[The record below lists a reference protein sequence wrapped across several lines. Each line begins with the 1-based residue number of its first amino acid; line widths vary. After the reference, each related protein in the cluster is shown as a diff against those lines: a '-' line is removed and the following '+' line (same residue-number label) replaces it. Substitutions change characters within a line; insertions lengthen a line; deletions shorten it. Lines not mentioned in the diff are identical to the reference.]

1 MPTGYTHDI
10 EKEDFTFEE
19 FTLGCAKA
27 FGACIS
33 MRDLPSNTTIPDEF
47 KVEPYYQDKILE
59 TQKQIEKHLNLTLE
73 EWGDLCD
80 KDFEQKESRRVESLN
95 KNIKLLDNYNKML
108 AKTKEWQPPS
118 EEHLSLKEF
127 MINQIEESIDFD
139 CDVKYYNKPNVKVSV
154 DVFKSETIVKLYKD
168 LEYYTKNNEE
178 EIKRV
183 SQRNLWVKQ
192 LRESLK

>member
-1 MPTGYTHDI
+1 MPTGYTRDI
-10 EKEDFTFEE
+10 EKDNFTFED
-19 FTLGCAKA
+19 FALSCAKA

-33 MRDLPSNTTIPDEF
+33 MRDLPSNTPIPDEF

-73 EWGDLCD
+73 EWNSLCD

-95 KNIKLLDNYNKML
+95 KNIKLLDNYNNML
-108 AKTKEWQPPS
+108 DKAKAWQPPS
-118 EEHLSLKEF
+118 EEHLGLKEF
-127 MINQIEESIDFD
+127 MINQIEKSMDFD
-139 CDVKYYNKPNVKVSV
+139 YSIEYYNKPTVKVSV
-154 DVFKSETIVKLYKD
+154 DVFKSETMAKLYKD

>member
-1 MPTGYTHDI
+1 MPTGYTHNI
-10 EKEDFTFEE
+10 ENDDFTFED
-19 FTLGCAKA
+19 FALSCAKA

-33 MRDLPSNTTIPDEF
+33 MRDLPSNTPIPDEF

-73 EWGDLCD
+73 EWNSLCD
-80 KDFEQKESRRVESLN
+80 KDFEQKESRRIESLN
-95 KNIKLLDNYNKML
+95 KNINLLYNYNKML
-108 AKTKEWQPPS
+108 SKVKAWQAPSKE
-118 EEHLSLKEF
+118 HIGLKEF
-127 MINQIEESIDFD
+127 MISQIEESIDFD
-139 CDVKYYNKPNVKVSV
+139 CDVDYYNKPTVKVSV
-154 DVFKSETIVKLYKD
+154 DVFKSETMVKLYKD

-178 EIKRV
+178 DIKRV

>member
-1 MPTGYTHDI
+1 MPTGYTQNI
-10 EKEDFTFEE
+10 EKDDFTFED
-19 FTLGCAKA
+19 FALGCAKA

-33 MRDLPSNTTIPDEF
+33 MRDLPSSTPIPDEF

-59 TQKQIEKHLNLTLE
+59 TQKQIERYLNFKYEDWFEL
-73 EWGDLCD
+73 WD
-80 KDFEQKESRRVESLN
+80 KDFEQKESRRIDSLN

-108 AKTKEWQPPS
+108 DKVKVWKAPS
-118 EEHLSLKEF
+118 KEHLGLKEF

-139 CDVKYYNKPNVKVSV
+139 CDVDYYNKPTAKVSI
-154 DVFKSETIVKLYKD
+154 DVFKSETMAKLYKD

-178 EIKRV
+178 DIKRV
-183 SQRNLWVKQ
+183 SQRSLWVKQ